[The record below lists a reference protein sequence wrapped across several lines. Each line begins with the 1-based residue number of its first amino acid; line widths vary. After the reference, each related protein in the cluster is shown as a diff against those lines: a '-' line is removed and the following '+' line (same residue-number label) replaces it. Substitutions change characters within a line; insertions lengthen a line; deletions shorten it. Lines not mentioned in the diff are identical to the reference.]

1 MKNND
6 NQSKRIYDK
15 TTRTWYEAPEEQYR
29 EYDRW
34 RTALRKRMQYRGE
47 CFCPRSKWWLCD
59 GNCLD
64 CEFHNS
70 TTVSLDDPLPD
81 GGGTLGDYV
90 PDDAPLIEEVL
101 ADEAELAQLLKRL
114 QELMPEAIQIGKLRE
129 DGLSDEAIADIIG
142 IKRTTFRSRLE
153 KAREK
158 LCEEFPEAM
167 SEQFPDW
174 F

>member
-1 MKNND
+1 M
-6 NQSKRIYDK
+6 S
-15 TTRTWYEAPEEQYR
+15 
-29 EYDRW
+29 
-34 RTALRKRMQYRGE
+34 
-47 CFCPRSKWWLCD
+47 
-59 GNCLD
+59 
-64 CEFHNS
+64 
-70 TTVSLDDPLPD
+70 PLM
-81 GGGTLGDYV
+81 GLT
-90 PDDAPLIEEVL
+90 
-101 ADEAELAQLLKRL
+101 QLLKRL